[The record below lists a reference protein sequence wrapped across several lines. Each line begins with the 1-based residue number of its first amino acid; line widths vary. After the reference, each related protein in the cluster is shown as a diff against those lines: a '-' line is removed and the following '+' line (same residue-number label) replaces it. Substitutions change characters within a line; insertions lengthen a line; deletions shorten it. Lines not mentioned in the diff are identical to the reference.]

1 MKDKIQALMKRFSGA
16 IVQPVMFLAITGLV
30 LAIGVVLQIDSM
42 PAGLQAV
49 GDFVYNLMM
58 NGGINQLS
66 VIFCV
71 GITCALAKRKKVD
84 AAILAISEFLFF
96 LYANNAW
103 LTSQNLLA
111 EQTAL
116 GLYGTGQ
123 AVVLG
128 VQVVDMGVFLGILLG
143 CVNGW
148 LFNKFCDVEFKD
160 AVRIYGGSRFAYLI
174 CTAATVF
181 LAIILCYV
189 WPIINNGINACGTFI
204 ESSGNLGLFVYGFLN
219 RFLIP
224 TGMHHLIYMP
234 FMFTP
239 LGGTMQIG
247 DTVLGGATL
256 IWSGQLGIIDSI
268 TALDPSVKYMLF
280 GFSKV
285 FGCIGLTMAFI
296 KTAKPERKA
305 ETRALLL
312 PLLSVAVIA
321 GITEPLE
328 FMFMFA
334 APLLW
339 LVHSVLDGLF
349 QVIVFALGCRFP
361 FSGGILSCITTFF
374 TVPTSLTKWYILF
387 IVGFIAIFVWYF
399 AFVFLIKKFDYKT
412 PGREESVGAVEGSV
426 VAAVEG
432 NSKEEKGKNGLGD
445 VDDIIEGLGGKD
457 NIMAVN
463 NCFTRL
469 RVDVKDM
476 DKLDEAKINKFKNS
490 GIVKKGNNV
499 QIIIGMKVQ
508 SVREDVCAKLGIE

>member
-1 MKDKIQALMKRFSGA
+1 MKDKMQVLMKRFSGA
-16 IVQPVMFLAITGLV
+16 IIQPVMFLAITGLV
-30 LAIGVVLQIDSM
+30 LAVGVILQLDAM
-42 PAGLQAV
+42 PAGVQAV
-49 GDFVYNLMM
+49 GDFIYNLMM
-58 NGGINQLS
+58 NGGINQLG

-71 GITCALAKRKKVD
+71 GLTCALAKRKKVD

-103 LTSQNLLA
+103 LTAQGMLA
-111 EQTAL
+111 EPTML
-116 GLYGTGQ
+116 GLSGTGQ
-123 AVVLG
+123 ATVLG

-148 LFNKFCDVEFKD
+148 LFNKFCDVEFPD
-160 AVRIYGGSRFAYLI
+160 AVRIYGGSRFAFLV
-174 CTAATVF
+174 CTIATVF
-181 LAIILCYV
+181 LAIVLCYV
-189 WPIINNGINACGTFI
+189 WPVVNNAINACGAFI
-204 ESSGNLGLFVYGFLN
+204 ENSGNIGLFIYGFLN
-219 RFLIP
+219 RILIP

-234 FMFTP
+234 FLFTP
-239 LGGTMQIG
+239 LGGTMQLG
-247 DTVLGGATL
+247 DTVMSGSQM
-256 IWSGQLGIIDSI
+256 IWMGQLGIIDSI
-268 TALDPSVKYMLF
+268 TALDPSVKYLMF

-312 PLLSVAVIA
+312 PLLSIAVLA
-321 GITEPLE
+321 GITEPIE

-361 FSGGILSCITTFF
+361 FSGGIIAALPTFF
-374 TVPTSLTKWYILF
+374 TVPTGLSKWYILL
-387 IVGFIAIFVWYF
+387 IVGIVAIFVWYF
-399 AFVFLIKKFDYKT
+399 SFVFLIKKFNYKT
-412 PGREESVGAVEGSV
+412 PGREDSIGEAEGNT
-426 VAAVEG
+426 VAALEG
-432 NSKEEKGKNGLGD
+432 NSKEEKAKTGLGD
-445 VDDIIEGLGGKD
+445 VNDIIEGLGGKE
-457 NIMAVN
+457 NITAVN

-476 DKLDEAKINKFKNS
+476 DKLDEAKINRFKNS

-508 SVREDVCAKLGIE
+508 SVREDVCTKLGME